1 MSILDIEKPVW
12 FMRQA
17 GRHLPE
23 YKMIRSKKENFLEF
37 CFDKKSIIEATLQPI
52 KRYKIDCA
60 IIFCDILVI
69 PYILGQRISFVKGE
83 GPLLESLSLN
93 ELINLKPL
101 PQKKKDLKNTYDA
114 IKEIRKK
121 LNKNKSL
128 IGFCGGPWTVACYMI
143 NGKGD
148 SKFKVA
154 IEKISQE
161 KASLVILL
169 DKLVDLS
176 VTHLY
181 QQYISGCDTLMI
193 FESWAGL
200 VSKKDFNDILTDP
213 VNKIIKKLKSLGV
226 LAPII
231 VLPRGISKKIIDYI
245 EAVNVDILSVDYNI
259 DMDWL
264 IKNLRTDIIL
274 QGNLDPNK
282 ILRGGEELDDEVNR
296 LLLSTKNRKHIY
308 CSGHGLLP
316 NTPVE
321 NIKRVIEIIKS

>member
-1 MSILDIEKPVW
+1 MNILNIKKPVW

-23 YKMIRSKKENFLEF
+23 YRKLRSKKDNFLEF
-37 CFDKKSIIEATLQPI
+37 CFDKKSIVEATLQPMQ
-52 KRYKIDCA
+52 RYKIDCA
-60 IIFCDILVI
+60 IIFCDILIV
-69 PYILGQRISFVKGE
+69 PYILGQSTSFVKGE
-83 GPLLESLSLN
+83 GPLLESLSLK
-93 ELINLKPL
+93 ELISLKPL
-101 PQKKKDLKNTYDA
+101 SKKEKDLQNTYDA

-148 SKFKVA
+148 GKFKAA
-154 IEKISQE
+154 IEKIKKE
-161 KASLVILL
+161 KTLLVKLL

-176 VTHLY
+176 VSHLY

-200 VSKKDFNDILTDP
+200 VSHQEFKDILINP
-213 VNKIIKKLKSLGV
+213 VNKIIRELKSLGV

-231 VLPRGISKKIIDYI
+231 VLPRGVNKNIINYI
-245 EAVNVDILSVDYNI
+245 DRVKMDIISVDYNI
-259 DMDWL
+259 DMEWL
-264 IKNLRTDIIL
+264 TNNLKKDIIL

-282 ILRGGEELDDEVNR
+282 INEGGKELEDAVNR
-296 LLLSTKNRKHIY
+296 LLINTKDKYHIY

-316 NTPVE
+316 DTPIKNVE
-321 NIKRVIEIIKS
+321 RVIEIIKN